1 MMDTGWFEEKSDDE
15 KLTYLSKLMYSD
27 HQLGAKAE
35 FLHLLKLL
43 PVQLVFLSLK
53 NSNLHIYRCGCVL
66 TFDNNQ
72 KNCGFGAQGHPL
84 FSAVFSATA
93 SFRELYCD

>member
-53 NSNLHIYRCGCVL
+53 NSDYTSTDV
-66 TFDNNQ
+66 
-72 KNCGFGAQGHPL
+72 GA
-84 FSAVFSATA
+84 F
-93 SFRELYCD
+93 

>member
-1 MMDTGWFEEKSDDE
+1 MDTAWFAEKSEDE

-53 NSNLHIYRCGCVL
+53 NSNYTSTDV
-66 TFDNNQ
+66 
-72 KNCGFGAQGHPL
+72 GA
-84 FSAVFSATA
+84 F
-93 SFRELYCD
+93 